1 MEAAERAASSLR
13 LRSWSL
19 RSRTLGPHR
28 RLRGTSACLRLSMP
42 LAEFSFGSRS
52 RDRPLY
58 GYQCLSRSSASAR
71 CREEGLSATDVLSA
85 LSCGSAVAAQRIGEE
100 CQGRTFQIPI
110 TARSLGWTAPSA
122 QDAGLRI
129 VARTCSGVDKA
140 RVVENPSNLNW
151 QLSCPSLRRS
161 YTARE
166 NLQI

>member
-42 LAEFSFGSRS
+42 LAEFSFGSRAAVK
-52 RDRPLY
+52 RACPPRTVCPQL
-58 GYQCLSRSSASAR
+58 RKRR
-71 CREEGLSATDVLSA
+71 CSTAN
-85 LSCGSAVAAQRIGEE
+85 GEE